1 MAKRSSIV
9 RRLIGCETVKVDA
22 GFHAGF
28 DRLLAWPNRNLNMK
42 KAILEVGGMLSV
54 LDFLGVEK
62 RLKHMPG
69 VHTASVNIATN
80 TAVVAYD
87 EKVNSAEA
95 LRAEIIDCGFRCC
108 GEVLPK
114 HICETQK
121 GGAQDIA
128 QDAKKGAR
136 R

>member
-1 MAKRSSIV
+1 MTLKS
-9 RRLIGCETVKVDA
+9 
-22 GFHAGF
+22 
-28 DRLLAWPNRNLNMK
+28 LNMK

-54 LDFLGVEK
+54 LDFLGVAK
-62 RLKHMPG
+62 RLKRTAG
-69 VHTASVNIATN
+69 VRSASVNIATN
-80 TAVVAYD
+80 TAVIAYD
-87 EKVNSAEA
+87 DRVTSAEA
-95 LRAEIIDCGFRCC
+95 LRAEIIDCGFHCH

-121 GGAQDIA
+121 GGEQDIA

>member
-1 MAKRSSIV
+1 MTLKS
-9 RRLIGCETVKVDA
+9 
-22 GFHAGF
+22 
-28 DRLLAWPNRNLNMK
+28 LNMK

-62 RLKHMPG
+62 RLKRTAG
-69 VHTASVNIATN
+69 VRSASVNIATN

-87 EKVNSAEA
+87 DRVTSAEA
-95 LRAEIIDCGFRCC
+95 LRAEIIDCGFHCH

-128 QDAKKGAR
+128 QDAKR
-136 R
+136 PTRC